1 MLFLFQALRFQRKNL
16 LIHDEQELKTS
27 GFPFASQLHSI
38 VCTLGN
44 VLWISHLLR
53 FERIR
58 KKSREWKKKGWKR
71 EKLGYQIV
79 NFMWNWNIFMA
90 FQVDKSTLSGN
101 RIFLTTYEFHYP
113 ASFNPFW
120 CCHWITVGSGLH
132 SSRKRSLLLQS
143 NLPYS
148 GIIFYCAIYNVA
160 STSTSC
166 CAGVLCYRISLYF
179 IAWKMWK
186 LNTCCAWLMDENF
199 LFTL

>member
-1 MLFLFQALRFQRKNL
+1 MSKSWKPPGFHSPPSFIRLCARLEMFYEFLICWDLRGY
-16 LIHDEQELKTS
+16 EKTVEN
-27 GFPFASQLHSI
+27 G
-38 VCTLGN
+38 
-44 VLWISHLLR
+44 
-53 FERIR
+53 
-58 KKSREWKKKGWKR
+58 KKKGWKR

-148 GIIFYCAIYNVA
+148 GIIFYCAIYNVS

-179 IAWKMWK
+179 ITWKMWK

-199 LFTL
+199 LFAL